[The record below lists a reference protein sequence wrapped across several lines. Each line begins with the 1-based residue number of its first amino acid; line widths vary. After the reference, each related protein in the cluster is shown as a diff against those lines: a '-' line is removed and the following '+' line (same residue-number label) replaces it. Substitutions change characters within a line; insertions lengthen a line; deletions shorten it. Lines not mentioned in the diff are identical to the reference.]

1 MTIIWE
7 YAIIWEDE
15 YGRNDQNVEQRKF
28 LALQGKV
35 MVGSVH
41 AGARFAHLWIPII
54 STAPLI
60 HSSINMQMIKW
71 HFSYIRVTGRG
82 ISASKCKPSE
92 VEILNSLMGLG
103 DI

>member
-7 YAIIWEDE
+7 YAIIWEDV

-54 STAPLI
+54 STAPFI
-60 HSSINMQMIKW
+60 QYIQV
-71 HFSYIRVTGRG
+71 SYADDQLTFQ
-82 ISASKCKPSE
+82 
-92 VEILNSLMGLG
+92 LH
-103 DI
+103 